1 MIAEQSKDDPAIDRV
16 GPLLYARGG
25 DGRRN
30 HLAALVV
37 QPEGDGRPAPLIVDD
52 TDAAIEACP
61 LASLFG
67 VVVWRYDFSL
77 PAGQPA
83 TYQLGGERF
92 EIMPPDDPSV
102 RIAYV
107 SCNGQE
113 NGDLDRDV
121 GERDAMWSRLVEEH
135 GRAPFALMLQ
145 GGDQLYADDVL
156 TAHEAVRRWSERPKR
171 QRADIA
177 FTADVREAVRRFYFR
192 RYLTTFARP
201 AMRTLA
207 ARVPSIMMWDD
218 HDIFDGWGSHPEPL
232 LDSAVGRGL
241 FEAAR
246 EMFLLFQLAA
256 NDEAMPEIAFDA
268 GARTLGVAVRYPGL
282 SVIAPD
288 LRSER
293 RPDRVMGE
301 AGWTGFERA
310 IAATPDG
317 ERILLMSSVP
327 ALGPRLSWVEAIA
340 DIVPKIRELE
350 DDLRD
355 QWQSRTHRE
364 EWKRFLRLIAERQEG
379 HRGDVTVVS
388 GEIHLAT
395 RGEMR
400 LKDGSTLHQL
410 VASGISHPAP
420 RDFYPMMLGL
430 LARVGESPLR
440 KRKIR
445 LRPLPSQRAIYTA
458 ERNYLVLARANA
470 SWTAQWELEDSG
482 RTPLLPL

>member
-1 MIAEQSKDDPAIDRV
+1 MFAQQSKGDPAIDRI

-25 DGRRN
+25 DGHRN

-37 QPEGDGRPAPLIVDD
+37 QPESDEPPLLRVDD
-52 TDAAIEACP
+52 ADAATEPQPIAT
-61 LASLFG
+61 LFG
-67 VVVWRYDFSL
+67 QVVWRYDFSL

-83 TYQLGGERF
+83 SYRLGGERF
-92 EIMPPDDPSV
+92 EIMPPDDPNV

-113 NGDLDRDV
+113 NGDLHRDV
-121 GERDAMWSRLVEEH
+121 GERDAMWNRLVEEH
-135 GRAPFALMLQ
+135 TRAPFALMLQ

-177 FTADVREAVRRFYFR
+177 FTADVREAVRHFYFR

-218 HDIFDGWGSHPEPL
+218 HDIIDGWGSHPEPL
-232 LDSAVGRGL
+232 LDSPVGRGL

-256 NDEAMPEIAFDA
+256 NDGAMPDIAFDPS
-268 GARTLGVAVRYPGL
+268 GRTLGVAVRYPGL
-282 SVIAPD
+282 AIVAPD

-293 RPDRVMGE
+293 RPDRVMGD
-301 AGWTGFERA
+301 AGWSGLERA
-310 IAATPDG
+310 MAATSDG

-327 ALGPRLSWVEAIA
+327 ALGPRLSWVEAVA

-355 QWQSRTHRE
+355 QWQSRAHRE
-364 EWKRFLRLIAERQEG
+364 EWKRFLRLIAERQEEF
-379 HRGDVTVVS
+379 RGSVTVVS

-400 LKDGSTLHQL
+400 LKDGSRLHQL

-420 RDFYPMMLGL
+420 RDFYPRMLGL

-445 LRPLPSQRAIYTA
+445 LRPLPSKRAIYTG
-458 ERNYLVLARANA
+458 ERNYLVLSRADA
-470 SWTAQWELEDSG
+470 AWTAQWELEDSG
-482 RTPLLPL
+482 RTPVLSL

>member
-1 MIAEQSKDDPAIDRV
+1 MIVEQGKDGPAVDRV
-16 GPLLYARGG
+16 GPILYARGG
-25 DGRRN
+25 DGHRN
-30 HLAALVV
+30 RLAALVV
-37 QPEGDGRPAPLIVDD
+37 RPETDEPPPLHVGEEGVAIKPRPIA
-52 TDAAIEACP
+52 T
-61 LASLFG
+61 LFG

-77 PAGQPA
+77 PAGRPA
-83 TYQLGGERF
+83 AYRLGGERF
-92 EIMPPDDPSV
+92 EIAPPDDPGV

-113 NGDLDRDV
+113 HGDLDRGV

-156 TAHEAVRRWSERPKR
+156 SAHEVVRRWSERPKR

-177 FTADVREAVRRFYFR
+177 FTDDVREAVRRFYFR

-207 ARVPSIMMWDD
+207 ARIPSIMMWDD

-232 LDSAVGRGL
+232 LDSPVGLGL
-241 FEAAR
+241 FAAAR

-256 NDEAMPEIAFDA
+256 NEGAMPDIAFDRS
-268 GARTLGVAVRYPGL
+268 GRTLGVAVRYPGL
-282 SVIAPD
+282 SILAPD

-293 RPDRVMGE
+293 RPDRVMGD
-301 AGWTGFERA
+301 AGWSGFERA
-310 IAATPDG
+310 MAATPDG
-317 ERILLMSSVP
+317 EAILLMSSVP
-327 ALGPRLSWVEAIA
+327 ALGPRLSWVEAVA

-355 QWQSRTHRE
+355 QWQSRAHRE

-379 HRGDVTVVS
+379 HRGCITVVS

-430 LARVGESPLR
+430 LARVGESPLP

-458 ERNYLVLARANA
+458 ERNYLVLTLVDA
-470 SWTAQWELEDSG
+470 SWTVQWELEDSG
-482 RTPLLPL
+482 RTPLLSL